1 MARGRKGPDEDEGEG
16 AGPDPPKNV
25 LSLLSLAHI
34 SFLSGFEP
42 SLSFVLAVFLCSMGS
57 WGRGSPTRTAVFCSW
72 MDTGQ
77 GWEEGKNA
85 PKAADA
91 SASALPLPWPF
102 GPLHAAGYT

>member
-1 MARGRKGPDEDEGEG
+1 MSYGPRRKGPDEDEGEG

-25 LSLLSLAHI
+25 
-34 SFLSGFEP
+34 SFVTCTHFLLSGFEP
-42 SLSFVLAVFLCSMGS
+42 SLSFVLAVFLCSMG
-57 WGRGSPTRTAVFCSW
+57 RGSPSRTAVFCAW

-91 SASALPLPWPF
+91 SASALPLPWHF